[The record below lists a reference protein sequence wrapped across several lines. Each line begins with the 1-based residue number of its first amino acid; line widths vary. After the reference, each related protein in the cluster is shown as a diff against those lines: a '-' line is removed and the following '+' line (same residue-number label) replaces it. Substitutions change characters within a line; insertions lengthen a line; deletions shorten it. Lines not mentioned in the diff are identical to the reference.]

1 MVRLEFNILD
11 EDMERLWALKEKRGE
26 NNMTGN
32 QFAKELLVEALH
44 RLQPRVQKDDEYTA
58 S

>member
-44 RLQPRVQKDDEYTA
+44 RLQPRVQKDDE
-58 S
+58 

>member
-26 NNMTGN
+26 NAICFSKM
-32 QFAKELLVEALH
+32 
-44 RLQPRVQKDDEYTA
+44 
-58 S
+58 